1 MMKRVNLLIAFALLL
16 CFIVPYQVKAVDESM
31 FYNNCEFIPNKAY
44 AVQNNGSHNNG
55 TSFLSISSEDTNNL
69 YTGNAYVIGNSNYRA
84 VKLRD
89 VFFDTSYGS
98 TIQFEFFPHNLD
110 KWGENGKYWN
120 LQSNYEGYVFLG
132 SLKDTKFSLRKT
144 YNNISS
150 SVGVLPS
157 GSYHDTMPSDYND
170 YVNQHS
176 FYHKN
181 ENMQISILHF
191 RFELKGDKAK
201 NHLVLNITSD
211 TNLTEDIYILGFNL
225 KSSSKA
231 TTSLGTEGWTNV
243 SREVFDIFRQG
254 FDSECYVG
262 TLPDDIANPDET
274 IECDGVIDCAIKNI
288 NSSIN
293 KWLDGLLDFFT
304 KLFIPDKE
312 VFSGMA
318 TDFMDWFDKKLG
330 FLGQPI
336 TFTIDFLNRF
346 LSLKDTGHYL
356 IEVPNIK
363 VPLFNSVIIKGF
375 SYDLASTLEK
385 VELKRIHDVTFIIIN
400 GTIVIAFLMLCA
412 KKYTSIFGG
421 SSEPTETLIES
432 DGYTV
437 DEKGV
442 VHSSTSFRHS
452 KSYKKSKITRKWV
465 KK

>member
-1 MMKRVNLLIAFALLL
+1 MKKINILIAFTLLL
-16 CFIVPYQVKAVDESM
+16 CFIIPYQVRALDESI
-31 FYNNCEFIPNKAY
+31 FFNDCEFIPNKAY

-55 TSFLSISSEDTNNL
+55 TSFLSITKEDTNNL
-69 YTGNAYVIGNSNYRA
+69 YTGNAYIIGDFNYRA

-89 VFFDTSYGS
+89 VFFDSSYGS
-98 TIQFEFFPHNLD
+98 TIQFEFFPHSLD
-110 KWGENGKYWN
+110 KWGEKGTYWN
-120 LQSNYEGYVFLG
+120 LQSNYEGYVMLG
-132 SLKDTKFSLRKT
+132 SLKNSKYSLRKT
-144 YNNISS
+144 YNNMSS
-150 SVGVLPS
+150 SVGVLPV
-157 GSYHDTMPSDYND
+157 GSNYNTMPSDYSD

-191 RFELKGDKAK
+191 RFELKGNQAK

-211 TNLTEDIYILGFNL
+211 TNLMEDIYILGFDL

-243 SREVFDIFRQG
+243 PFDTFDIFRKG
-254 FDSECYVG
+254 FTNECYVG
-262 TLPDDIANPDET
+262 TLPDDVADPDET
-274 IECDGVIDCAIKNI
+274 IECDGLIDCTIKKI
-288 NSSIN
+288 DSTIS
-293 KWLDGLLDFFT
+293 KWLDGLLNFLA
-304 KLFIPDKE
+304 KLFVPDKE

-318 TDFMDWFDKKLG
+318 TDFMDWFDKRLG

-375 SYDLASTLEK
+375 SYDLTSTLEK
-385 VELKRIHDVTFIIIN
+385 AELKRIHDVTFIIIN

-452 KSYKKSKITRKWV
+452 KSYKKSKITREWV